1 MSHQPDRPTEPVR
14 PKAPEPKRPY
24 HVAIAVGLST
34 GVYAISLLATT
45 AWQIAADRALI
56 AERRP
61 MADAISL
68 LADHHA
74 RLESNVVDAR
84 DLYAERVTGFDGL
97 SDRLA
102 TLDDRLAGMN
112 KTVAAIEK
120 LSASLSVNLS
130 LPSVPVARSQ
140 GSPPEAAGTTNN
152 GGGASTVK
160 PPPAPPPAPA
170 APPPPPTSAQ
180 TGASG

>member
-34 GVYAISLLATT
+34 GVYALSLLATT
-45 AWQIAADRALI
+45 TWQIDADRALI
-56 AERRP
+56 ADRTP
-61 MADAISL
+61 MSDAISL

-74 RLESNVVDAR
+74 RLESNLVDAR
-84 DLYAERVTGFDGL
+84 DKYAERVNGFDGL
-97 SDRLA
+97 SGRLA
-102 TLDDRLAGMN
+102 ALDDRLASMH

-120 LSASLSVNLS
+120 LSASLSVDLA
-130 LPSVPVARSQ
+130 LPSVPAPRSQ
-140 GSPPEAAGTTNN
+140 GSSPAAAAPIKSGGGTTAVN
-152 GGGASTVK
+152 
-160 PPPAPPPAPA
+160 PPPPPPPPA